1 MERKF
6 NLSCCSN
13 VDLPYAHMESR
24 GIPVKFYSYSIGD
37 EEFPDDM
44 ERDPNALDIFYGK
57 VAAGALPKTSQINEA
72 AYVEFFEEQL
82 QRLEGDL
89 LHLSF
94 TSGLSGSVNNAFRA
108 AQEVMERHPG
118 RRVVVVDTLAA
129 SSGYGMLVDY
139 AADMRD
145 AGATLEETEA
155 WVVANRNKLHH
166 QFFCSDLTH
175 FKRSGRVSG
184 TAATLGAILGICPI
198 MRLNDEGRIIAYDKV
213 RGKKKA
219 VAETTRVMLQH
230 AQNGADYDGRCYIC
244 NSHCPEEAE
253 LLRVS
258 IEKSFPKLA
267 GKIRI
272 CNIGTVIGSHC
283 GPGTVAVFFL
293 GDERLPG

>member
-13 VDLPYAHMESR
+13 ADLPYAHMEAR
-24 GIPVKFYSYSIGD
+24 DIPVKFYSYSIGE

-44 ERDPNALDIFYGK
+44 ERDPKALDEFYAK

-72 AYVEFFEEQL
+72 AYAEFFEEL
-82 QRLEGDL
+82 LSRLEGDL

-108 AQEVMERHPG
+108 AQDVMERHPG
-118 RRVVVVDTLAA
+118 RRIVVVDTLAA

-145 AGATLEETEA
+145 AGASLEETEA
-155 WVVANRNKLHH
+155 WLLTNRNKLHH

-184 TAATLGAILGICPI
+184 AAATLGSILGICPI

-230 AQNGADYDGRCYIC
+230 AQDGADYDGRCYIC
-244 NSHCPEEAE
+244 NSHCPEEADM
-253 LLRVS
+253 LRAS
-258 IEKSFPKLA
+258 IEKSFPKLV

-293 GDERLPG
+293 GDERQPG

>member
-6 NLSCCSN
+6 NLSCCSTA
-13 VDLPYAHMESR
+13 DLPYAHMAER
-24 GIPVKFYSYSIGD
+24 DIPVKLYSYFIGD
-37 EEFPDDM
+37 EEFVDDM
-44 ERDPNALDIFYGK
+44 ERDPDALRGFYAK
-57 VAAGALPKTSQINEA
+57 VAAGALPRTSQVNEA
-72 AYVEFFEEQL
+72 AYAEFFEEQL
-82 QRLEGDL
+82 ARLEGDL

-108 AQEVMERHPG
+108 AEEVMAKHPG
-118 RRVVVVDTLAA
+118 RRIVVVDTLAA

-145 AGATLEETEA
+145 AGASLEETEA
-155 WVVANRNKLHH
+155 WLLANRSRLHH

-184 TAATLGAILGICPI
+184 AAATLGAILGICPI

-213 RGKKKA
+213 RGRKKA

-244 NSHCPEEAE
+244 NSNCPEEAE
-253 LLRVS
+253 LMRAS
-258 IEKSFPKLA
+258 IEASFPRLV

-272 CNIGTVIGSHC
+272 CNIGCVIGSHC

-293 GDERLPG
+293 GDERKPG